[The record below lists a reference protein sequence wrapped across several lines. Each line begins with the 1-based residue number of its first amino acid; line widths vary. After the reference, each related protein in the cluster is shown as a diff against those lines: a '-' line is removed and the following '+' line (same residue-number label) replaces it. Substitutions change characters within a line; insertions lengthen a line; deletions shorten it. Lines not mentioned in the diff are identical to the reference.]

1 MDIKHVRQL
10 LNQGQI
16 QLDFSLPHALVE
28 ARKDGLTGEDL
39 AETVMTGEA
48 IEDYGERVLLLNF
61 TEDRKIPIHIV
72 LEFFENDSIA
82 TIVTAYIPSDSRWEP
97 NWKKRKK
104 AKGNRKKR
112 KR

>member
-10 LNQGQI
+10 LIEGQI

-39 AETVMTGEA
+39 AETVMTGEV

-72 LEFFENDSIA
+72 LEFLENDSIA
-82 TIVTAYIPSDSRWEP
+82 TM
-97 NWKKRKK
+97 KH
-104 AKGNRKKR
+104 GNSCRGR
-112 KR
+112 